1 MKHPA
6 FKCMLFPHIS
16 FKHHPNILLGVKLG
30 TMLFNSYNIYISCVF
45 EHDTYC
51 HLHTHEASSCIPK
64 SKIFRCIVW
73 VLITKEG
80 GSSAPTH
87 WHSDAIRSSEH
98 KLKYFIRREWWAA
111 ICNGEWNVITN
122 NISTRHAGGSSQKTN
137 LTQFSF
143 LILTLRH
150 SIVTNWYAYLY
161 DATISFIDIYLQRIG
176 AANCEPS
183 R

>member
-1 MKHPA
+1 MLQSLKESIHFILTKCILYCLSQYSFVFENCWIRVGTVDETPCIQMYA
-6 FKCMLFPHIS
+6 FPTYHSNTTPIFCYS
-16 FKHHPNILLGVKLG
+16 VKLG
-30 TMLFNSYNIYISCVF
+30 TISSNSCNIYISCVF

-87 WHSDAIRSSEH
+87 WNSDAIRSSEH

-122 NISTRHAGGSSQKTN
+122 NISTRRGFVAKN
-137 LTQFSF
+137 EF
-143 LILTLRH
+143 
-150 SIVTNWYAYLY
+150 N
-161 DATISFIDIYLQRIG
+161 TI
-176 AANCEPS
+176 
-183 R
+183 

>member
-1 MKHPA
+1 MHSNCLSQFSFVFENCRIRVGTVDETPCVQMYA
-6 FKCMLFPHIS
+6 FPTYIIQTSPQYFVRCQTRYHI
-16 FKHHPNILLGVKLG
+16 IQLMQL
-30 TMLFNSYNIYISCVF
+30 YISCVF

-122 NISTRHAGGSSQKTN
+122 NISTRRGFVAKN
-137 LTQFSF
+137 EF
-143 LILTLRH
+143 
-150 SIVTNWYAYLY
+150 N
-161 DATISFIDIYLQRIG
+161 TI
-176 AANCEPS
+176 
-183 R
+183 